1 MSQFRNNLRIA
12 ISSLKANKKTI
23 LLTTIGLTIALS
35 VSFQMLLFL
44 LGSKGALLSV
54 FLTGEYKKGLF
65 GGVMEEED
73 LPINIGPDYEA
84 QFNKIGFP
92 SNSLD
97 ELLANDVISLAE
109 STGKKNFVRSTRLCS
124 STVIDL
130 YYQTYRDGPTEQQEI
145 YLIGLSDQ
153 DIQYLRSFIFSSE
166 TTLDETHT
174 LMVFMDRTIQ
184 MYVPFDLQFNISH
197 TIAGNIS
204 NVTLIDLPLDL
215 DTFSSSYDAAYRLFL
230 RRFGSTLI
238 GSAEIIMVTTL
249 DGVAGILEKM
259 NVNPNYSIANYF
271 LNIDINYSNFGI
283 FSEDRDIQKIADF
296 RSELS
301 TNTMSS
307 SNVHF
312 NYIFARII
320 PNLIYFFGDYN
331 TIQLIILTLT
341 LPPICIA
348 FFMIN
353 FSFNLVR
360 TQNIHHI
367 NLLKTRGAS
376 EKQILFSLLLE
387 MIISTVLSIILGSAI
402 GIPLL
407 VLIGKTS
414 GFMEFKSELKV
425 FDYSLSIAGSLV
437 LIIVV
442 AGLILSI
449 IINLPRMIRM
459 SKLKVRNIA
468 GEEERKK
475 KPLWRKKNLDVIL
488 GILAIISLIV
498 YLVVIDH
505 ANEDFQMILLMIFGS
520 AAPILIVVSI
530 SFLISRFFSPAI
542 KRIGNTLWKRE
553 GGTFALSFKNLS
565 FKDKQTSRAVILLV
579 ITLTFGIVSSVV
591 PSTIDYNT
599 EQRWN
604 YVLGADIVIL
614 DVFGTDDF
622 IASIEEIDG
631 VESASL
637 VILNDDHFPL
647 DLGFG
652 PYTTS
657 IIGIDPDT
665 FLDTA
670 FMQRG
675 RYGFSHSTNRMI
687 EMLNTRGNILL
698 QKNNLRDSDLEIG
711 YTFFP
716 ENVITFDYEI
726 VGTFKYFPNLVKDKV
741 LQSAVSEKYIVGSI
755 ETIQQ
760 MIADFSYSSY
770 VEILY
775 VKQSEPNTAPAV
787 KRAIQD
793 LYPHLTVYSAEE
805 GTSNDLKMPA
815 RLAIYAMLNS
825 SFITTIISTLAGFT
839 IYSFLIL
846 FDRSKEL
853 AIIRALGAK
862 RAEIFKAFIFESN
875 LLLTIGMTI
884 GIPLGIGTSAI
895 VSNIITSY
903 YEIPPLVIDIPWL
916 ALLILVIL
924 VLIVTTLGA
933 FIPAYYASSKEINDL
948 ARTT

>member
-1 MSQFRNNLRIA
+1 MSQFRNNMKIA
-12 ISSLKANKKTI
+12 VSSFKANKKTI

-65 GGVMEEED
+65 GGVIEDED
-73 LPINIGPDYEA
+73 LPLNIGPDYEA

-97 ELLANDVISLAE
+97 ELLANDVLSLAE

-124 STVIDL
+124 STNIDL
-130 YYQTYRDGPTEQQEI
+130 YYQTYREGPIEQQEI
-145 YLIGLSDQ
+145 RLIGLSEQ
-153 DIQYLRSFIFSSE
+153 DIQYLRSFIFTE
-166 TTLDETHT
+166 TVLDENHT
-174 LMVFMDRTIQ
+174 LMVLMDRTIQ

-204 NVTLIDLPLDL
+204 NVTLIDFPLDL

-230 RRFGSTLI
+230 RRFGGTLI
-238 GSAEIIMVTTL
+238 GSSEIIMVTTL

-259 NVNPNYSIANYF
+259 NVNPNYSLANYF

-283 FSEDRDIQKIADF
+283 FSEDRDLQKVVDF
-296 RSELS
+296 RSDLS
-301 TNTMSS
+301 SNTMSS
-307 SNVHF
+307 SNIHF
-312 NYIFARII
+312 NYIFMRIL
-320 PNLIYFFGDYN
+320 PNLIYFYDDYN

-376 EKQILFSLLLE
+376 DKQILFSLILE
-387 MIISTVLSIILGSAI
+387 MIASTGLSIILGSAI

-407 VLIGKTS
+407 LLIGKTS

-425 FDYSLSIAGSLV
+425 FEYSVSIAGSLV
-437 LIIVV
+437 LIIIV

-475 KPLWRKKNLDVIL
+475 KPLWRKINLDVIL

-505 ANEDFQMILLMIFGS
+505 AEEDIQMVLLMIFGS

-542 KRIGNTLWKRE
+542 KWIGNTLWKRE

-614 DVFGTDDF
+614 DILGTENF

-637 VILNDDHFPL
+637 IILNDDHFPL

-675 RYGFSHSTNRMI
+675 RYGFSHTTNKMI
-687 EMLNTRGNILL
+687 DMLSTRGNILL

-716 ENVITFDYEI
+716 TGEVITMDYEI
-726 VGTFKYFPNLVKDKV
+726 VGTFKYFPNLVKDKI
-741 LQSAVSEKYIVGSI
+741 LQSAVTEKYIVGSI
-755 ETIQQ
+755 ETVQQ
-760 MIADFSYSSY
+760 MLADFSFSFYE
-770 VEILY
+770 EILY
-775 VKQSEPNTAPAV
+775 VKQSEPNTGSAI
-787 KRAIQD
+787 KSAIQN

-805 GTSNDLKMPA
+805 GTNNDLKMPA

-853 AIIRALGAK
+853 AVIRALGAK
-862 RAEIFKAFIFESN
+862 KVEIFKAFIFESN
-875 LLLTIGMTI
+875 LLLAIGMFI

-903 YEIPPLVIDIPWL
+903 YEIPPLVIDVPWL
-916 ALLILVIL
+916 ALLVLVIL

-933 FIPAYYASSKEINDL
+933 FIPASYASSKEINDL
-948 ARTT
+948 ARAT